1 MAIEKRFPSDYRMLP
16 TTKTMFSDDKIDMQL
31 YNLFQ
36 CYSYPYPIKDEEGK
50 ITGYETRVSKKDL
63 PTNKEIGELFSR
75 PYGKDKAMTPITE
88 KVIGQHL
95 RYLTSPSAENVYCPY
110 IEKRRDQNGV
120 YYVLL
125 KQERNYIMVPL
136 EICNYLNNGY
146 SGLAIKVYTYLFCRQ
161 DEQQR
166 ADGTNYHFTLTGL
179 ARHVGIPCDSPAG
192 KAYIWRWPTGKIPE
206 ALLALKAGKLI
217 DFKAWEDDNK
227 HNFYE
232 VTYIAKDL
240 KEINKIIP
248 KTNKATE
255 RAKRNAK
262 VSEIIDNVAEMYP
275 QYDPEERARKAKE
288 AIAKIEAEGFHF

>member
-16 TTKTMFSDDKIDMQL
+16 TTKTMFSDDKINMQL

-36 CYSYPYPIKDEEGK
+36 CYSYPYPLKDEAGK
-50 ITGYETRVSKKDL
+50 IIGYETRINKKDF
-63 PTNKEIGELFSR
+63 PTKTEIGQLFSR
-75 PYGKDKAMTPITE
+75 PYGKDKKMTPLSDKT
-88 KVIGQHL
+88 VASAWN
-95 RYLTSPSAENVYCPY
+95 YLFNPSAENIHCPY
-110 IEKRRDQNGV
+110 LEERRDKNGV

-166 ADGTNYHFTLTGL
+166 ADGTNYEFTLTDL
-179 ARHVGIPCDSPAG
+179 ARHVGIPCETPTG
-192 KAYIWRWPTGKIPE
+192 NAYVWRWPNGKIPE

-240 KEINKIIP
+240 KEINKIMP
-248 KTNKATE
+248 KTNKATAK
-255 RAKRNAK
+255 AKRNAK

-288 AIAKIEAEGFHF
+288 AIAKMDAETFHF